1 MLKRSK
7 LLAEIDDKNNSR
19 NSEKKIDLDSIMEL
33 LKKETQIPK
42 IQAISPDI
50 YKKIAQLIKE
60 LSTQKYEDLELD
72 VHHGLIRLII
82 LSTKSLME
90 LRTRKLLE
98 NSNANL
104 AYPSLSS
111 DDYSKLTDEEKYIFE
126 EERKVSQ
133 RKDLII
139 QSLTNGNVNNLDSIS
154 RIIRSKMIIIRFLEA
169 TDQFMGVDMARYGPF
184 IKEDVAILPFE
195 NARSL
200 IERKAAVEIN
210 DLRFHIKQT

>member
-1 MLKRSK
+1 M
-7 LLAEIDDKNNSR
+7 ADIDDNNNNR
-19 NSEKKIDLDSIMEL
+19 NSEKKIYLDFILEL

-50 YKKIAQLIKE
+50 YRKIAQLIKG

-72 VHHGLIRLII
+72 VHHELLRLIV
-82 LSTKSLME
+82 LSTKSLIE

-98 NSNANL
+98 NSSANL
-104 AYPSLSS
+104 PYPSLST

-139 QSLTNGNVNNLDSIS
+139 KSLINGNVNNLDSIS
-154 RIIRSKMIIIRFLEA
+154 KIIRSKMIIIRFLEA
-169 TDQFMGVDMARYGPF
+169 TDQFMGVDMAKYGPF

-200 IERKAAVEIN
+200 MERKAAIEIN
-210 DLRFHIKQT
+210 DLRFHIKET

>member
-1 MLKRSK
+1 M
-7 LLAEIDDKNNSR
+7 AEIDDNNNSR
-19 NSEKKIDLDSIMEL
+19 NSEKKMELDFIMEL

-42 IQAISPDI
+42 IQAISPDV

-60 LSTQKYEDLELD
+60 LSIQKYEGLELD
-72 VHHGLIRLII
+72 VHHELIKLLV
-82 LSTKSLME
+82 LSTKSLIE

-98 NSNANL
+98 NSNANMS
-104 AYPSLSS
+104 YPSLST

-139 QSLTNGNVNNLDSIS
+139 QSLIDGNVNNLDSLS
-154 RIIRSKMIIIRFLEA
+154 RIIRSKMIIVRFLEP
-169 TDQFMGVDMARYGPF
+169 TDQFMGVDMKKYGPF

-200 IERKAAVEIN
+200 IERKVAIEIN
-210 DLRFHIKQT
+210 DLRFHIKET

>member
-1 MLKRSK
+1 M
-7 LLAEIDDKNNSR
+7 ADIDDNNNNR
-19 NSEKKIDLDSIMEL
+19 KSEKNIDLDFILEL

-50 YKKIAQLIKE
+50 YRKIAQLIKG

-72 VHHGLIRLII
+72 VHHELLRLIV
-82 LSTKSLME
+82 LSTKSLIE

-98 NSNANL
+98 NSSANL
-104 AYPSLSS
+104 PYPSLST

-139 QSLTNGNVNNLDSIS
+139 KSLINGNVNNLDSIS
-154 RIIRSKMIIIRFLEA
+154 KIIRSKMIIIRFLEA
-169 TDQFMGVDMARYGPF
+169 TDQFMGVDMAKYGPF

-200 IERKAAVEIN
+200 MERKAAIEIN
-210 DLRFHIKQT
+210 DLRFHIKET

>member
-1 MLKRSK
+1 M
-7 LLAEIDDKNNSR
+7 AETDDNS
-19 NSEKKIDLDSIMEL
+19 NGKYSERKIDLDFIMEL

-42 IQAISPDI
+42 IQGISPDI

-60 LSTQKYEDLELD
+60 LSIQKYEDLELD
-72 VHHGLIRLII
+72 VHHELIRLLV
-82 LSTKSLME
+82 LSTKSLIE

-98 NSNANL
+98 NSNGNL
-104 AYPSLSS
+104 SSTSLST

-133 RKDLII
+133 RKDLIK
-139 QSLTNGNVNNLDSIS
+139 QSLIDGNVNNLDSIS
-154 RIIRSKMIIIRFLEA
+154 RIIRSKMIIIRFLES
-169 TDQFMGVDMARYGPF
+169 TDQFMGVDMAKYGPF

-200 IERKAAVEIN
+200 IERKVAVEIN
-210 DLRFHIKQT
+210 DLRFHIKET

>member
-1 MLKRSK
+1 
-7 LLAEIDDKNNSR
+7 LAEIDDNNNNR
-19 NSEKKIDLDSIMEL
+19 TSEKKIDLDFIMEL

-42 IQAISPDI
+42 ILAISPDV

-60 LSTQKYEDLELD
+60 LSIQKYEDLELD
-72 VHHGLIRLII
+72 VHQELIKLIV
-82 LSTKSLME
+82 LSTKSLIE
-90 LRTRKLLE
+90 LRTKKLLE

-104 AYPSLSS
+104 TYPSLST

-126 EERKVSQ
+126 EERKVLQ

-139 QSLTNGNVNNLDSIS
+139 QSLTDGNVNNLDSIS

-200 IERKAAVEIN
+200 IEREVAIEIN
-210 DLRFHIKQT
+210 DLRFHIKET

>member
-1 MLKRSK
+1 M
-7 LLAEIDDKNNSR
+7 E
-19 NSEKKIDLDSIMEL
+19 LDFIMEL

-42 IQAISPDI
+42 IQAISPDV

-60 LSTQKYEDLELD
+60 LSIQKYEGLELD
-72 VHHGLIRLII
+72 VHHELIKLLV
-82 LSTKSLME
+82 LSTKSLIE

-98 NSNANL
+98 NSNANANL
-104 AYPSLSS
+104 SYPSLST

-139 QSLTNGNVNNLDSIS
+139 QSLIDGNVNNLDSLS
-154 RIIRSKMIIIRFLEA
+154 RIIRSKMIIIRFLEP
-169 TDQFMGVDMARYGPF
+169 TDQFMGVDMEKYGPF

-200 IERKAAVEIN
+200 IERKVAIEIN
-210 DLRFHIKQT
+210 DLRFHIKET

>member
-1 MLKRSK
+1 M
-7 LLAEIDDKNNSR
+7 AEIDDDNSSR
-19 NSEKKIDLDSIMEL
+19 NSEKKIDLDFIMEL
-33 LKKETQIPK
+33 LKKERQIPK
-42 IQAISPDI
+42 IQAVSPDI

-72 VHHGLIRLII
+72 VHHELIKLIV
-82 LSTKSLME
+82 LSTKSLIG

-104 AYPSLSS
+104 TYPVLST

-139 QSLTNGNVNNLDSIS
+139 QSLTDGNVNNLDTIS

-200 IERKAAVEIN
+200 IERKAAIEIN
-210 DLRFHIKQT
+210 DLRFHIKET